1 MAKRGKA
8 AAPPRGAQDCDGG
21 GSSRSSAARKR
32 DEGGGASPAPASEAG
47 QQAQHIVAKLSR
59 SALEEL
65 VLASLCRPNTLQEIS
80 AHLPQ
85 AAPALTAPVGDDA
98 RAVNL
103 GPLFSRV
110 PNAVVIDI
118 LLRLNFETRLAWCL
132 TLSKGFRIFR
142 REPAIFEDVNSINS
156 KWLSSAGLRRLLAF
170 LPDQGQQVLPPLPDT
185 YPGRADAAN
194 AWPGGTSAC
203 PSVFESVPTLPD
215 TATQVQKLKVVNEKI
230 TPKDWAFLIS
240 SCSPACLRVLSITG
254 RLVAAKVL
262 SSLKDARFKSL
273 VCLSL
278 PEHRGC
284 LRPLTPQT
292 KSCI

>member
-8 AAPPRGAQDCDGG
+8 ALQDCDGG

-32 DEGGGASPAPASEAG
+32 DEGGGASPAPAFEAG

-65 VLASLCRPNTLQEIS
+65 VLASLCRPNTVQEIS

-132 TLSKGFRIFR
+132 TLSKGFRVFR

-170 LPDQGQQVLPPLPDT
+170 LPDQGQQVLPPLPAST
-185 YPGRADAAN
+185 LAGRMRQTRGLAERLLA
-194 AWPGGTSAC
+194 
-203 PSVFESVPTLPD
+203 LP
-215 TATQVQKLKVVNEKI
+215 
-230 TPKDWAFLIS
+230 
-240 SCSPACLRVLSITG
+240 CLN
-254 RLVAAKVL
+254 
-262 SSLKDARFKSL
+262 RFR
-273 VCLSL
+273 LSL
-278 PEHRGC
+278 T
-284 LRPLTPQT
+284 RPRR
-292 KSCI
+292 SRS

>member
-1 MAKRGKA
+1 MLRFKKKDVRLESCRNSRDPTSEEEEAEGENKSLALCANIEQVLLVVAQMAKRGKA
-8 AAPPRGAQDCDGG
+8 AAPRGAQDCDGR

-32 DEGGGASPAPASEAG
+32 DGGGGASPASEAG

-65 VLASLCRPNTLQEIS
+65 VLASLCRPNTLQEVS

-85 AAPALTAPVGDDA
+85 AAPALMAPVGDDA

-110 PNAVVIDI
+110 PNAVMIDI

-132 TLSKGFRIFR
+132 TLSKGFRVFR

-170 LPDQGQQVLPPLPDT
+170 LPDQGRQVLAVGPSSPPLPAPC
-185 YPGRADAAN
+185 PGRADAAN
-194 AWPGGTSAC
+194 AWPGGTSAR
-203 PSVFESVPTLPD
+203 PSVF
-215 TATQVQKLKVVNEKI
+215 Q
-230 TPKDWAFLIS
+230 
-240 SCSPACLRVLSITG
+240 
-254 RLVAAKVL
+254 
-262 SSLKDARFKSL
+262 
-273 VCLSL
+273 
-278 PEHRGC
+278 
-284 LRPLTPQT
+284 
-292 KSCI
+292 

>member
-32 DEGGGASPAPASEAG
+32 DEGGGASPAPASEAV
-47 QQAQHIVAKLSR
+47 QQAQRIVAKLSR

-65 VLASLCRPNTLQEIS
+65 VLASLCRPNTMQEIS

-85 AAPALTAPVGDDA
+85 AAPARTAPVGDDA
-98 RAVNL
+98 RASNL

-132 TLSKGFRIFR
+132 TLSKGFRVFR

-284 LRPLTPQT
+284 LCPLTPQT

>member
-8 AAPPRGAQDCDGG
+8 ALQDCDGG

-32 DEGGGASPAPASEAG
+32 DGGGGASPASEAG

-65 VLASLCRPNTLQEIS
+65 VLASLCRPNTLQEVS

-85 AAPALTAPVGDDA
+85 AAPALMAPVGDDA

-110 PNAVVIDI
+110 PNAVMIDI

-132 TLSKGFRIFR
+132 TLSKGFRVFR

-170 LPDQGQQVLPPLPDT
+170 LPDQGRQVLAVGPSSPPLPAPC
-185 YPGRADAAN
+185 PGRADAAN
-194 AWPGGTSAC
+194 AWPGGTSAR
-203 PSVFESVPTLPD
+203 PSVF
-215 TATQVQKLKVVNEKI
+215 Q
-230 TPKDWAFLIS
+230 
-240 SCSPACLRVLSITG
+240 
-254 RLVAAKVL
+254 
-262 SSLKDARFKSL
+262 
-273 VCLSL
+273 
-278 PEHRGC
+278 
-284 LRPLTPQT
+284 
-292 KSCI
+292 

>member
-98 RAVNL
+98 RGVNL

-132 TLSKGFRIFR
+132 TLSKGFRVFR

-170 LPDQGQQVLPPLPDT
+170 LPDQGQQVLPPLPAP

-284 LRPLTPQT
+284 LCPLTPQT